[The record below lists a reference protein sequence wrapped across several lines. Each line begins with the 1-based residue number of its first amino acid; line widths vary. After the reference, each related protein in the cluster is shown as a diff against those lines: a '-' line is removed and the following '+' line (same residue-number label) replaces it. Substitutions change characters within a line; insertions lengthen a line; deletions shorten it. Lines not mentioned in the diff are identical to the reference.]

1 MKKAFTL
8 IELLVVIAIIA
19 ILAAILFP
27 VFAQAKEAAKK
38 TSCLSNNR
46 QLGIGIMMYLN
57 DNDDRYPGN
66 DQWVPSPTNSNP
78 GDPRMPYD
86 LMIMPYV
93 KNEKIFSCP
102 SDSVGGRSAAS
113 SRTFWDVAYREKA
126 IIRSYQFVGSIVTVA
141 GGNTSGDPNTGL
153 STYPFPQTSSPIGH
167 SASEVDR
174 SSETIALVEAW
185 GPGMT
190 GSDSSYVGS
199 GQAAAFVLCDTW
211 KLAGRTAG
219 ATTGG
224 DSLPSPCGTPG
235 FGYNKLKP
243 GTGHGGGSN
252 YVFADGSAKYHTW
265 GKIRSNDFFLFKL
278 QKPDTTVTP

>member
-46 QLGIGIMMYLN
+46 QLGIGIMLYLN

-66 DQWVPSPTNSNP
+66 DQWVPAASNSNA
-78 GDPRMPYD
+78 GDPRMPFD
-86 LMIMPYV
+86 MMIMPYV

-102 SDSVGGRSAAS
+102 SDSLGARSPAS
-113 SRTFWDVAYREKA
+113 SRTFWDVSYRDKA
-126 IIRSYQFVGSIVTVA
+126 IIRSYQYVGSIVTVA
-141 GGNTSGDPNTGL
+141 GGGSSGDPNTGL

-167 SASEVDR
+167 AASEVDR
-174 SSETIALVEAW
+174 ASETIALLETW
-185 GPGMT
+185 GPSQT
-190 GSDSSYVGS
+190 GSDSAYVGS
-199 GQAAAFVLCDTW
+199 AQSAAFVLCDAW

-219 ATTGG
+219 ATTGS
-224 DSLPSPCGTPG
+224 DALPVPCGTPG
-235 FGYNKLKP
+235 FGYNKLQPSP
-243 GTGHGGGSN
+243 GHLKGSN
-252 YVFADGSAKYHTW
+252 YVYADGSAKYSTW
-265 GKIRSNDFFLFKL
+265 SKVRSNDFYQFKL